1 MFDENFQGIP
11 YLGVLSII
19 GDTTFIVYFPL
30 LFHAYLETS
39 PIFKA
44 ILDQNPNTPILSML
58 KDHIKRGVD
67 DKQHLME
74 FKAEIE
80 VYIGIYL
87 VVVWFVGWSN
97 LLVII
102 LYW

>member
-1 MFDENFQGIP
+1 
-11 YLGVLSII
+11 VLSII
-19 GDTTFIVYFPL
+19 GDTSFIVYVPL
-30 LFHAYLETS
+30 LFHAFLETA
-39 PIFKA
+39 PIFKG
-44 ILDQNPNTPILSML
+44 ILDKNPNTPILSML

-67 DKQHLME
+67 EKQQLIE

-87 VVVWFVGWSN
+87 LVVWFVGWSN
-97 LLVII
+97 LLSII